1 MYILLLWNIK
11 PCKMKCLI
19 LEGVLLIKSHYK
31 LIVKTHCTSLLF
43 LLFLQVIV
51 RTFFLI
57 CRCKYTSEIMN
68 GESQQRRYSKSLV
81 LEDSKRGV
89 VITGITDPSVTDK
102 IGLKEDNEI
111 VAVTIN
117 LNHLSKD
124 DRMKLLKIMEP
135 YNDNMRVM
143 TKQDLKASV
152 SLGSLDGGLKDPG
165 DMLKDPYSRMQQ
177 SVEAPT
183 IEVDGLSG
191 QLNAEGGLK
200 SEINGPTLNGEL
212 PNVTLDTP
220 GTDGDA
226 KFTMSTIG
234 MSRPIMKGADLDGTL
249 RCLEDSLLI
258 PKLRTPD
265 ASLDL
270 EKPEVKTNGFKYKD
284 PKLKMPHFNLPHIK
298 AKAPKGHVNISGDLE
313 GPGLS
318 GELETPDLK
327 ISAPDVEIK
336 APNVNLNDPN
346 ADLKAPDVDI
356 EAPSGKFK
364 WLTQTK
370 PKFGLSGTK
379 VKGSD
384 VDIDAGLFAADVNLS
399 TLNIDGEISASDV
412 DLSSPKAEVDLQA
425 PDINI
430 EAPSSK
436 WKWPHL
442 KKHKFGLHGPKVKA
456 PGVKTDLETPTVDLS
471 ASKIEGEMSNPNLE
485 LNLPKADLSG
495 PDVDIHP
502 PIVKFKF
509 PTLKKP
515 KFRLSGPKIKAPDVD
530 ADLKVPDLSLSV
542 PDVDAGLDTPDLDT
556 NLSNADIKGPE
567 VDFNAP
573 EVDIEPPSGK
583 FKWLTLKKPKFG
595 HSGPKV
601 KGLEVDIDADLSAP
615 DLNHSTPNIG
625 EISAPAVD
633 LNLHKADLD
642 APDVDIDA
650 PSGKFQ
656 LFNLKKPQFGLD
668 GPKVKET
675 EMDLDAKLTVH
686 DMSLST
692 TNIYRDIS
700 APDVD
705 VNFPTADL
713 KGPDVDLQAPE
724 VNIEAPSGKHRFSTF
739 KMPKVNWSGHKVK
752 GPDLD
757 VDLKTPDLDLS
768 AIEGDIAVPDL
779 NVSLP
784 EADLKGPDVDV
795 DIDAPSGKF
804 KLPKIK
810 WPKIR
815 KVKGLELD
823 VDADFNTPELDVDLP
838 EAYLKGTD
846 IDLKT
851 ADLNLLAPAIEG
863 DIAVPDLNVSLPEID
878 LKGQVVDIQAS
889 DVNLEPSGKLKFPKI
904 KLPNLGLTG
913 PRVKGSNLDANLKA
927 LELDISVPDLDV
939 NLPTA
944 YLQAPVELKTPDLD
958 LSAPQIEGAIAAPD
972 LSISFPE
979 ADIKGPEVDLQA
991 LDADRNAPS
1000 GKFNLPKIKLPNF
1013 GLTGPRVKGP
1023 NLDAN
1028 LKAPELDASVP
1039 DVYVNLSTADL
1050 QACVV
1055 ELKTPDLSAHK
1066 IERAITAPC
1075 LDIHLSE
1082 VDLKAPDL
1090 NIEVPIIELK
1100 THDSGISVPEIDVNL
1115 PKADIQGSDL
1125 DLNAPDLNLSA
1136 PKIEGDIAAP
1146 GINVS
1151 LPEAARNA
1159 TDDQLQISEL
1169 NLSTPKV
1176 EGDISAPD
1184 LDISLP
1190 KMDFEGLDVD
1200 LQAPNVYLNV
1210 DADPKTPD
1218 LDISALEV
1226 DVNLPKVDLK
1236 VHDLDLKTPELNV
1249 SASKLEGEVNVPE
1262 IDINVPKADL
1272 KGSEVDIKAPDIDT
1286 DAASGKFKFSYFKHP
1301 TFGLSNHKLE
1311 EPNLDV
1317 DAPDINILVPT
1328 LETGRVAPK
1337 VDVHQADRN
1346 LSAPNV
1352 ESDISAP
1359 DVNLTLPKPDLS
1371 GPEVELNAPDLNLS
1385 TPEIRVSV
1393 PDIGLSVQGDI
1404 KSPEVE
1410 LNSPDVDI
1418 EVPSGK
1424 LPYFKMP
1431 KFGLSRPRIKVPE
1444 LDASADVN
1452 APDVEVS
1459 VPKVEGEISTP
1470 ELSLSAPDVNLAD
1483 IKIDDTHKSK
1493 LKWQL
1498 KWPRFRFSGS
1508 KGKESDMDN
1517 EEEQS
1522 GDETESGQV
1531 EVPMFTF
1538 HRLPK
1543 NNKIESALK
1552 DAAEALFEAID
1563 TPKLERGLDTA
1574 STEVSLP
1581 KVNVSLTEGRKETS
1595 PSGPINIMERLK
1607 LFKAK
1612 ITSDALD
1619 SLDENNRIS
1628 ISLSNMLGLN
1638 ITDPNAD
1645 YSWFP
1650 AM

>member
-1 MYILLLWNIK
+1 
-11 PCKMKCLI
+11 
-19 LEGVLLIKSHYK
+19 
-31 LIVKTHCTSLLF
+31 
-43 LLFLQVIV
+43 
-51 RTFFLI
+51 
-57 CRCKYTSEIMN
+57 MN

-81 LEDSKRGV
+81 LEDSERGGV
-89 VITGITDPSVTDK
+89 VITGITDPSVTDR

-117 LNHLSKD
+117 LNHLSKE
-124 DRMKLLKIMEP
+124 DRVKLLKIMEP

-143 TKQDLKASV
+143 KKQDLKASA

-165 DMLKDPYSRMQQ
+165 DMFKDTYSRMQQ

-183 IEVDGLSG
+183 IEVNRLSG

-226 KFTMSTIG
+226 KFTMPTIG
-234 MSRPIMKGADLDGTL
+234 ISRPIMKGADLDGTL

-258 PKLRTPD
+258 LKLRTPD

-270 EKPEVKTNGFKYKD
+270 EKPEVKTNAYKYKES
-284 PKLKMPHFNLPHIK
+284 KLKMPHFNLPHIN
-298 AKAPKGHVNISGDLE
+298 AKAPKGHVNISGELE

-336 APNVNLNDPN
+336 APNVDLNDPN
-346 ADLKAPDVDI
+346 ADLEAPDVDI

-379 VKGSD
+379 VKGPD
-384 VDIDAGLFAADVNLS
+384 VDIDAGLSAADVNPS
-399 TLNIDGEISASDV
+399 TLNIDGEIRASDV
-412 DLSSPKAEVDLQA
+412 DLSSPKAEVDLQV

-436 WKWPHL
+436 FKWPNL
-442 KKHKFGLHGPKVKA
+442 KKHKFGLHWPKVKP
-456 PGVKTDLETPTVDLS
+456 PGVKTDLETPPVDLS
-471 ASKIEGEMSNPNLE
+471 ASKFEGEMSTPNLE
-485 LNLPKADLSG
+485 LNLPKTDLSG

-502 PIVKFKF
+502 PIDKFKF

-530 ADLKVPDLSLSV
+530 ADLKVSDLSLSV

-556 NLSNADIKGPE
+556 NLSKADIKWPE

-573 EVDIEPPSGK
+573 EVNIEPPSGK
-583 FKWLTLKKPKFG
+583 FKWITLKKPKFG
-595 HSGPKV
+595 PSGPKV
-601 KGLEVDIDADLSAP
+601 KGLQVDIDADLSAP
-615 DLNHSTPNIG
+615 DLNHSTPNIDG
-625 EISAPAVD
+625 EISAPDVY
-633 LNLHKADLD
+633 LILHKADLN
-642 APDVDIDA
+642 APDVDTNA

-656 LFNLKKPQFGLD
+656 LFNLKKPQFGLH

-675 EMDLDAKLTVH
+675 EMVLDANLTVP

-692 TNIYRDIS
+692 PNIYRDIS

-705 VNFPTADL
+705 VNLPTADL

-724 VNIEAPSGKHRFSTF
+724 VNVEAPSGKHRFPTF

-752 GPDLD
+752 RPDLD

-768 AIEGDIAVPDL
+768 AIEGHIAVPDL

-784 EADLKGPDVDV
+784 EADLKGPDVDL
-795 DIDAPSGKF
+795 DAPSGKL

-810 WPKIR
+810 WPNIIQ
-815 KVKGLELD
+815 VKGPELD

-838 EAYLKGTD
+838 EAYLKGTE
-846 IDLKT
+846 IVLKT
-851 ADLNLLAPAIEG
+851 ADLLASAIEG
-863 DIAVPDLNVSLPEID
+863 DIAVPDLKVSLPEID
-878 LKGQVVDIQAS
+878 LKGHVVDIQVS
-889 DVNLEPSGKLKFPKI
+889 DVDLDPSGKLKFTQI

-927 LELDISVPDLDV
+927 PELDVSVPDLDV

-944 YLQAPVELKTPDLD
+944 HLQAPVVELKTPDLN

-991 LDADRNAPS
+991 LDVDRNAPS
-1000 GKFNLPKIKLPNF
+1000 GKFNFPKIKLPNV
-1013 GLTGPRVKGP
+1013 GLTGPRDKGP
-1023 NLDAN
+1023 NLDVN

-1039 DVYVNLSTADL
+1039 DVYVDLSTADL

-1055 ELKTPDLSAHK
+1055 ELKTPDLSTHK
-1066 IERAITAPC
+1066 IEGAIAAPC
-1075 LDIHLSE
+1075 LDINLSE

-1100 THDSGISVPEIDVNL
+1100 TQDSGISVPKVDVNL
-1115 PKADIQGSDL
+1115 PKADIQGTDL
-1125 DLNAPDLNLSA
+1125 DLNAPDLNCSA

-1151 LPEAARNA
+1151 LPEAARKA

-1169 NLSTPKV
+1169 NLSTLKV

-1190 KMDFEGLDVD
+1190 KMHLEGLDVER
-1200 LQAPNVYLNV
+1200 QAPNVYLNFDV
-1210 DADPKTPD
+1210 DPTTPD

-1226 DVNLPKVDLK
+1226 DVHLPKVDLK
-1236 VHDLDLKTPELNV
+1236 VHDLDLKTPEPNL
-1249 SASKLEGEVNVPE
+1249 SASKLEGEVNAPE
-1262 IDINVPKADL
+1262 MDINVPKADL
-1272 KGSEVDIKAPDIDT
+1272 KGSEVDLKAPDIDK
-1286 DAASGKFKFSYFKHP
+1286 DAASGKFKFSYFRHP
-1301 TFGLSNHKLE
+1301 SFVLSNHKLE
-1311 EPNLDV
+1311 EPNFDV

-1337 VDVHQADRN
+1337 VPQADKN

-1359 DVNLTLPKPDLS
+1359 DVNLSLPKADLS
-1371 GPEVELNAPDLNLS
+1371 GPEVELNAPGLNLS
-1385 TPEIRVSV
+1385 TPEIGVSV
-1393 PDIGLSVQGDI
+1393 PDIDLKVQGDI
-1404 KSPEVE
+1404 KSPGVE
-1410 LNSPDVDI
+1410 LKAPDVDI
-1418 EVPSGK
+1418 EAPSAK
-1424 LPYFKMP
+1424 LSHFKMP

-1444 LDASADVN
+1444 LDTSADVN

-1470 ELSLSAPDVNLAD
+1470 ELSLSAPD

-1498 KWPRFRFSGS
+1498 KWPRFRFSVS
-1508 KGKESDMDN
+1508 KGKDSDMDN

-1522 GDETESGQV
+1522 MDETESGQV
-1531 EVPMFTF
+1531 EVPMFNF

-1563 TPKLERGLDTA
+1563 TPKLEGSLDTA
-1574 STEVSLP
+1574 STEVSLS
-1581 KVNVSLTEGRKETS
+1581 KVNVSLTEGGKETS

-1619 SLDENNRIS
+1619 SSDENNRIS

-1638 ITDPNAD
+1638 ITNPDAD

>member
-1 MYILLLWNIK
+1 
-11 PCKMKCLI
+11 
-19 LEGVLLIKSHYK
+19 
-31 LIVKTHCTSLLF
+31 
-43 LLFLQVIV
+43 
-51 RTFFLI
+51 
-57 CRCKYTSEIMN
+57 MN
-68 GESQQRRYSKSLV
+68 GESQQRCYSKSLV
-81 LEDSKRGV
+81 LEDSERGGV

-117 LNHLSKD
+117 LSHLSKD

-135 YNDNMRVM
+135 YNDNVRVM
-143 TKQDLKASV
+143 TKHDLKASV

-165 DMLKDPYSRMQQ
+165 DMLKDTYSRMQR
-177 SVEAPT
+177 SVEATT

-200 SEINGPTLNGEL
+200 SEINGTTLNGEL
-212 PNVTLDTP
+212 PNVTLDIL

-226 KFTMSTIG
+226 KFTMPTIG
-234 MSRPIMKGADLDGTL
+234 MSRPLMKGADLDGTL
-249 RCLEDSLLI
+249 RCLEDSLSI
-258 PKLRTPD
+258 PMLRTAD
-265 ASLDL
+265 ASFDL

-298 AKAPKGHVNISGDLE
+298 AKAPKGHLNISGDLE

-318 GELETPDLK
+318 GELESPDLK

-336 APNVNLNDPN
+336 APNVDLNDPN

-364 WLTQTK
+364 KLTLTK

-379 VKGSD
+379 VKGPD
-384 VDIDAGLFAADVNLS
+384 VDIDAGLSAADVNLS
-399 TLNIDGEISASDV
+399 TLNIGGEISTSDV

-436 WKWPHL
+436 FKWPHL

-471 ASKIEGEMSNPNLE
+471 ASKIEGEMSTPNLE
-485 LNLPKADLSG
+485 LHLPKADLSG

-502 PIVKFKF
+502 PIGKFKF
-509 PTLKKP
+509 PTLKMP

-530 ADLKVPDLSLSV
+530 SDLNVPDLSLSV
-542 PDVDAGLDTPDLDT
+542 PDVDSGLDTPDLDT

-567 VDFNAP
+567 VDLNAP

-601 KGLEVDIDADLSAP
+601 KGLEVDIDADLFAP
-615 DLNHSTPNIG
+615 DLNHSTPNTDG
-625 EISAPAVD
+625 EISAPNVD
-633 LNLHKADLD
+633 LNLPKADVD

-656 LFNLKKPQFGLD
+656 LFNLKKPKFGLN

-675 EMDLDAKLTVH
+675 ELDLDANLTVP
-686 DMSLST
+686 DSLST
-692 TNIYRDIS
+692 SNIYGDIS

-705 VNFPTADL
+705 VNLPTADL
-713 KGPDVDLQAPE
+713 KGPDVVLQAPE
-724 VNIEAPSGKHRFSTF
+724 VNVEAPTGKHRLSTF
-739 KMPKVNWSGHKVK
+739 KMPKINWSGHKVK

-768 AIEGDIAVPDL
+768 AIEGDLAVPDL

-784 EADLKGPDVDV
+784 EADLKGPNVDV
-795 DIDAPSGKF
+795 DLDAPSGKF

-810 WPKIR
+810 WPKMR
-815 KVKGLELD
+815 KVKGPELD

-838 EAYLKGTD
+838 EAYLKGPD

-863 DIAVPDLNVSLPEID
+863 DIAVPNLNVSLPEID
-878 LKGQVVDIQAS
+878 LKGQVVDIQAP
-889 DVNLEPSGKLKFPKI
+889 DV
-904 KLPNLGLTG
+904 
-913 PRVKGSNLDANLKA
+913 
-927 LELDISVPDLDV
+927 DLD
-939 NLPTA
+939 
-944 YLQAPVELKTPDLD
+944 
-958 LSAPQIEGAIAAPD
+958 
-972 LSISFPE
+972 
-979 ADIKGPEVDLQA
+979 
-991 LDADRNAPS
+991 APS
-1000 GKFNLPKIKLPNF
+1000 GKFKLPKIKLPHF

-1028 LKAPELDASVP
+1028 LKAPELDVSVP

-1066 IERAITAPC
+1066 IEGAIAAQC

-1090 NIEVPIIELK
+1090 NIEGLIIELK
-1100 THDSGISVPEIDVNL
+1100 TQDSDISVPEVDVNL
-1115 PKADIQGSDL
+1115 PKADIQGPDV

-1151 LPEAARNA
+1151 LPEAGRKA
-1159 TDDQLQISEL
+1159 TDNQLQISEL
-1169 NLSTPKV
+1169 NLSTPEV

-1190 KMDFEGLDVD
+1190 KMGLEGLDVD

-1236 VHDLDLKTPELNV
+1236 VHDLDLKTPKLNLSV
-1249 SASKLEGEVNVPE
+1249 SKLDGEVNVPE

-1272 KGSEVDIKAPDIDT
+1272 KGPEVDLKAIDT
-1286 DAASGKFKFSYFKHP
+1286 DAPSGKFKFPYFKHP

-1317 DAPDINILVPT
+1317 DAPDIFFLVPT
-1328 LETGRVAPK
+1328 LETGLVALK
-1337 VDVHQADRN
+1337 VDVSQADQN

-1359 DVNLTLPKPDLS
+1359 DVNLSLPKSDLS
-1371 GPEVELNAPDLNLS
+1371 GPEVELNASDLNLS
-1385 TPEIRVSV
+1385 TPEIGVSV
-1393 PDIGLSVQGDI
+1393 PNIDLSVQGDV

-1410 LNSPDVDI
+1410 LKASDVDI
-1418 EVPSGK
+1418 EAPSGK

-1431 KFGLSRPRIKVPE
+1431 KVPE
-1444 LDASADVN
+1444 HDASADVN
-1452 APDVEVS
+1452 TPDVEVS

-1470 ELSLSAPDVNLAD
+1470 ELSLSAPDIEASVDIPDLDVNLPD
-1483 IKIDDTHKSK
+1483 IKVDNTHKSK

-1498 KWPRFRFSGS
+1498 KWPSFRFSGS
-1508 KGKESDMDN
+1508 KGKDSDVEN

-1538 HRLPK
+1538 HRLPE

-1563 TPKLERGLDTA
+1563 TPKLEAGLDTA
-1574 STEVSLP
+1574 STEVSLS
-1581 KVNVSLTEGRKETS
+1581 KVNVSLTEGGKETS
-1595 PSGPINIMERLK
+1595 PSVPINIMERLK

-1619 SLDENNRIS
+1619 SSDENNRIS

-1638 ITDPNAD
+1638 ITDPDAD
-1645 YSWFP
+1645 YSWLP